1 MRYIKRPFL
10 VVIIGY
16 IIGILWGLYFKIS
29 ITLFYFPIIAIYI
42 FLKSNKKKEH
52 SLKMFSFKR
61 YFRYVKLFFSIKV
74 IFIICFSSIISNSII
89 LFLNYKYA
97 TKFQNEQQISGEM
110 VVIGSKEEKEYKT
123 YYKVKFRGVYLYLVL
138 DKEYDLQFKYGDK
151 INVTGIYKKPE
162 IVRNEGGFNQTLFYQ
177 SKKIYG
183 KLQAKNVKLIE
194 KGTDFTIGR
203 ISSNILE
210 KIENKIESLLGE
222 EKGDLLKGILLGDTS
237 NIKEEQKEN
246 FRISNMAHILA
257 VSGMHVSYI
266 VLGLN
271 SILLKIFGK
280 NKTIIITNI
289 FLLIY
294 LCITNFT
301 PSVLR
306 AVMMVVVLNIS
317 KIIHRKNDTI
327 NTLAFSLFLILLDN
341 PYAITNIG
349 LQFSYIG
356 TIGILFFY
364 PIFQSIFQKRLQ
376 KREKKK
382 GKIKNIFILSKFYD
396 IFAVMISAQI
406 VILPISVFHFNCLGT
421 YSIFSNIMISIF
433 IGPVIILGLLV
444 IITSFIFFPIAQIL
458 CVFLKFGLS
467 LILLVSQM
475 SELPFSYIYLV
486 TPQVWQIVLFYILIF
501 LITELYVLYQQE
513 KVSIIQRRIRNLI
526 AMLKIHFHR
535 HDKNY
540 KIFAIFIVLVIIGS
554 NYIPKKLE
562 INFIDVGQG
571 DGTLIETPLH
581 QTILI
586 DGGGSEF
593 SNFDVGRSILLPY
606 LLDKGYNKL
615 DYVMISHAD
624 SDHIAAALVV
634 LEEFCVKNVVI
645 GKQFENSENYQKFK
659 KIVKE
664 KNIKVHILEVGQR
677 LKIEKDLYFDV
688 LWPTSSNIIG
698 ENVLNN
704 NSLVCKMVYKNFS
717 MLFTGD
723 IEEIAEKAM
732 LEKYKNTNILKSTV
746 LKVAH
751 HGSKSSSTKEFLQYV
766 NPDVALI
773 GVGSNNTFG
782 HPSDVTIDNLKK
794 FGCAIYRTDICGEIT
809 IKTNGSSINIAN
821 HGNTIKNS
829 RRSDKVEK

>member
-1 MRYIKRPFL
+1 
-10 VVIIGY
+10 
-16 IIGILWGLYFKIS
+16 
-29 ITLFYFPIIAIYI
+29 
-42 FLKSNKKKEH
+42 
-52 SLKMFSFKR
+52 
-61 YFRYVKLFFSIKV
+61 
-74 IFIICFSSIISNSII
+74 
-89 LFLNYKYA
+89 
-97 TKFQNEQQISGEM
+97 M

-151 INVTGIYKKPE
+151 INVKGIYKKPE

-364 PIFQSIFQKRLQ
+364 PIFQKRLQ

-382 GKIKNIFILSKFYD
+382 GKIKNIFILSKCYD

-406 VILPISVFHFNCLGT
+406 VILPISIFHFNCLGT

-513 KVSIIQRRIRNLI
+513 KMSIIQRRIRNLI

-593 SNFDVGRSILLPY
+593 SNFDVGKSILLPY

-634 LEEFCVKNVVI
+634 LEELCVKNVVI
-645 GKQFENSENYQKFK
+645 GKQFEDSQKLQKF
-659 KIVKE
+659 
-664 KNIKVHILEVGQR
+664 N
-677 LKIEKDLYFDV
+677 
-688 LWPTSSNIIG
+688 
-698 ENVLNN
+698 EN
-704 NSLVCKMVYKNFS
+704 SKRK
-717 MLFTGD
+717 
-723 IEEIAEKAM
+723 
-732 LEKYKNTNILKSTV
+732 KYKSTYFRGG
-746 LKVAH
+746 A
-751 HGSKSSSTKEFLQYV
+751 EAE
-766 NPDVALI
+766 NR
-773 GVGSNNTFG
+773 
-782 HPSDVTIDNLKK
+782 KK
-794 FGCAIYRTDICGEIT
+794 F
-809 IKTNGSSINIAN
+809 
-821 HGNTIKNS
+821 
-829 RRSDKVEK
+829 VF